1 MSIISTERSKDDSNL
16 VLSLEEYMVIVKE
29 DSSARKE
36 YSKVG
41 HLYPEKNTPQYRWF
55 KDSRYRGERGDI
67 AA

>member
-1 MSIISTERSKDDSNL
+1 MSISSTKKSKEDSF
-16 VLSLEEYMVIVKE
+16 VALSLEEYKVIVKE
-29 DSSARKE
+29 DSAATKE

-55 KDSRYRGERGDI
+55 KDSRYRAKRGDM

>member
-1 MSIISTERSKDDSNL
+1 MSIISTERSKDDSIL
-16 VLSLEEYMVIVKE
+16 VLSIEEYKVLVKE

>member
-1 MSIISTERSKDDSNL
+1 MSISSTKKSKVDSG
-16 VLSLEEYMVIVKE
+16 VFLSLEEYKVIVKE
-29 DSSARKE
+29 DSSVSKE

-55 KDSRYRGERGDI
+55 KGSRDRGIRENI

>member
-1 MSIISTERSKDDSNL
+1 MSIILTENSKDDSIL
-16 VLSLEEYMVIVKE
+16 VLSLEEYKVLVKE

-55 KDSRYRGERGDI
+55 KGSRDRGVSGDI

>member
-1 MSIISTERSKDDSNL
+1 MSIISTEKSKDHSNL

-55 KDSRYRGERGDI
+55 KDSRYKGERVDI
-67 AA
+67 AV

>member
-1 MSIISTERSKDDSNL
+1 MSIISTERSKDDSIL
-16 VLSLEEYMVIVKE
+16 VLSIEEYKVLVKE
-29 DSSARKE
+29 DSSSRKE

-55 KDSRYRGERGDI
+55 KDSRYRGERRDM

>member
-1 MSIISTERSKDDSNL
+1 MSIISTGKSKDHSNL

-36 YSKVG
+36 YSNVG

-55 KDSRYRGERGDI
+55 KDSRYRGRGGDI